1 MFDTLAKMLLVLT
14 MVGLLMAVTSG
25 SVIPLLVMAGVGYAL
40 VCVYQGLAG

>member
-25 SVIPLLVMAGVGYAL
+25 SIIPLLVIAGVAYGL
-40 VCVYQGLAG
+40 VCVYEGLTG